1 MFKSDTNFIVSLT
14 KLKLILILFCCK
26 KQVKYTK
33 CKLILIPNYTT
44 FILPE

>member
-1 MFKSDTNFIVSLT
+1 MFKSNIICYSLT
-14 KLKLILILFCCK
+14 KLKLIIVCYCK

-44 FILPE
+44 CILPE